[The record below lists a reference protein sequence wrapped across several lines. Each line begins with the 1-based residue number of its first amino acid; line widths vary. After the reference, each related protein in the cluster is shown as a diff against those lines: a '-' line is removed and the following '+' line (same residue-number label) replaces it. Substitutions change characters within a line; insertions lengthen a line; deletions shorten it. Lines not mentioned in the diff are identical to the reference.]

1 MSVPHAGSMMSR
13 FEHRATEGA
22 SCTDDSSACY
32 RGVFISL
39 LDVPAVSRSWSGS
52 RLRRSASSA
61 CWGAGSANV
70 PDEMRARRFVVVDQ
84 TGIVRAEIRTEP
96 DGSTVLRVS
105 DASGA
110 PRAVLSVSGD
120 GLTRLVFQGRAGA
133 ARASLTVA
141 PEDWPALVLFDK
153 QGRRRFALDVGLG
166 GWPFLAMRD
175 EQGEDRAVLEL
186 TPQGAPQLLFFARG
200 GTLLW
205 RAP

>member
-1 MSVPHAGSMMSR
+1 M
-13 FEHRATEGA
+13 HR
-22 SCTDDSSACY
+22 
-32 RGVFISL
+32 RLVSL
-39 LDVPAVSRSWSGS
+39 LPRGLHLAVGRSRRVAIVVGVAVAPLGLISV
-52 RLRRSASSA
+52 L
-61 CWGAGSANV
+61 GAGSANV

-110 PRAVLSVSGD
+110 PRAILGVSGD